1 MAFYS
6 LVFDLIKASEIAMLQ
21 ARKQISLINILL
33 AKTVYA
39 EHPYMTLSYPSRI
52 FSLVLAATFGGYLLS
67 SAVMIFI
74 AAILPLSRADAVIT
88 SALLSFAVYTAA
100 IIWVFAVKNAQR
112 AWLGLLGAT
121 VIIGGLGLLLTE
133 WLR

>member
-1 MAFYS
+1 
-6 LVFDLIKASEIAMLQ
+6 
-21 ARKQISLINILL
+21 
-33 AKTVYA
+33 
-39 EHPYMTLSYPSRI
+39 MTLSYPSRI
-52 FSLVLAATFGGYLLS
+52 ISLVLAATFGGYLLS

-112 AWLGLLGAT
+112 AWLGLLAAT

>member
-1 MAFYS
+1 
-6 LVFDLIKASEIAMLQ
+6 
-21 ARKQISLINILL
+21 
-33 AKTVYA
+33 
-39 EHPYMTLSYPSRI
+39 MTLSYPSRI

>member
-1 MAFYS
+1 
-6 LVFDLIKASEIAMLQ
+6 
-21 ARKQISLINILL
+21 
-33 AKTVYA
+33 
-39 EHPYMTLSYPSRI
+39 MTLSYPSRI
-52 FSLVLAATFGGYLLS
+52 VSLILAATIGGYSLS

-112 AWLGLLGAT
+112 AWIGMIGAT
-121 VIIGGLGLLLTE
+121 VVIGGLGLLLTE